1 MATYLDKLTADMK
14 AAMRAGEKDKLT
26 VVRMLISDIKK
37 KAESDGELSDDD
49 EAAILQKSVKM
60 RSDTIEQ
67 AKAAMQ
73 SGQMPPEMAKAMPKS
88 LPGLGGLPGLGA
100 LVPFGAFRLEAL
112 RTLAVVQKRGT
123 REDALIVVVAGTL
136 RWEMRRGGPSFDLT
150 AGSCVAGRIDQYSI
164 GLVWRLGS
172 LLGMAK

>member
-1 MATYLDKLTADMK
+1 MGAYLEKLTADMK

-67 AKAAMQ
+67 AKAAGRDEIVAKEEVELVWVKAYLPQ
-73 SGQMPPEMAKAMPKS
+73 QMSAEEVDAKVKEVAAAIDYQGGKDTGRFMKEWMAKYKGLADGK
-88 LPGLGGLPGLGA
+88 LVQAALRGLG
-100 LVPFGAFRLEAL
+100 
-112 RTLAVVQKRGT
+112 
-123 REDALIVVVAGTL
+123 
-136 RWEMRRGGPSFDLT
+136 
-150 AGSCVAGRIDQYSI
+150 
-164 GLVWRLGS
+164 
-172 LLGMAK
+172 